1 VSNER
6 QTVALTRLLR
16 PRSVAIIGI
25 SAPSQPSPASGE
37 GQGGGSL
44 GANVLDNLTRIGFA
58 GDIHLVSRTNK
69 QIAGRVCLASIDELP
84 EGIDAAVL
92 AVPRQAT
99 VEAIAACARRKVG
112 AALVF
117 ASGFAEMDDEGR
129 TAQEAMA
136 RIARDHSIALCGPNC
151 IGFVNLTDKVAL
163 TFEPL
168 SLPPP
173 FPPPQAGEGKT
184 GAGRGIGV
192 ITQSGAMCSTLRL
205 ALAAKDLA
213 LSTVVST
220 GNEAQLTTEDFLA
233 FLIDDDATHVIV
245 LFMEEV
251 RRRAQF
257 LALAARARAKN
268 KPIVLMHPGRSK
280 RAQASARSHTG
291 AMTDNHAVMAAL
303 VGREAVVLVETL
315 DELIDTAEIFARFA
329 QAPTKGA
336 AVMTNSGAFKGYAL
350 DLADTIG
357 LDLPALSPD
366 CAAGIKNV
374 LPPFAAIEN
383 PVDVTAMSIR
393 DAGILGR
400 TAAHLLADP
409 AMGSLLVAIV
419 AGAPRFAIDKA
430 NAIVGGIADLEKP
443 VAIATMGD
451 ETPLPAEFVAALRQ
465 KGLAFFRSPDRAL
478 RALARTTWYGN
489 AVRTAQ
495 HRAEAIALP
504 QPLPQ
509 ISHAVRET
517 QAPSGALA
525 EHQGKAFVAA
535 LGIAVPRGELARDP
549 DEALAIAR
557 RIGFPVALKAQ
568 AALLAHKSDAGGV
581 ALNIADAPALTRA
594 WHAIAANVARKKP
607 GLLLDGMLVE
617 AMAAPGLE
625 MVVSARRERGWG
637 PILTVGLGGLWIEA
651 LADVRLLAADL
662 PRDAIIAE
670 LRKLKGAA
678 LLPGHRG
685 APPADLDAVAECA
698 LRLGALLRADL
709 RIAEIE
715 INPLVVY
722 AKGALALD
730 VLMQVAER

>member
-1 VSNER
+1 M
-6 QTVALTRLLR
+6 
-16 PRSVAIIGI
+16 GI
-25 SAPSQPSPASGE
+25 SPEP
-37 GQGGGSL
+37 GSL
-44 GANVLDNLTRIGFA
+44 GANVLDNLLRVGFA
-58 GDIHLVSRTNK
+58 GDIYLVSRTNK
-69 QIAGRVCLASIDELP
+69 QIAGRACLAAIDELP
-84 EGIDAAVL
+84 EGVDAAVL

-99 VEAIAACARRKVG
+99 VEAMAACARRKIG

-129 TAQEAMA
+129 AAQDAMA
-136 RIARDHSIALCGPNC
+136 HIARDHGMALCGPNC
-151 IGFVNLTDKVAL
+151 IGFANLTDKVAL

-168 SLPPP
+168 SLLPPP
-173 FPPPQAGEGKT
+173 YPPPQAGQGKQ
-184 GAGRGIGV
+184 GASRGVGV
-192 ITQSGAMCSTLRL
+192 LTQSGAMCSTLRL
-205 ALAAKDLA
+205 ALAAKELA
-213 LSTVVST
+213 LSCVVST

-233 FLIDDDATHVIV
+233 FLIDDDATGVIV

-251 RRRAQF
+251 RRPALF

-303 VGREAVVLVETL
+303 VAREAVVLVETL

-329 QAPTKGA
+329 QAPSKGA

-357 LDLPALSPD
+357 LDLPALSAD
-366 CAAGIKNV
+366 CAAGIKAV

-393 DAGILGR
+393 DASILGR

-419 AGAPRFAIDKA
+419 AGAPRFAMDKA
-430 NAIVGGIADLEKP
+430 NAIVAGVADLKKP
-443 VAIATMGD
+443 VAVATMGD
-451 ETPLPAEFVAALRQ
+451 ETPLPAEFAATLRQ

-478 RALARTTWYGN
+478 RALARVTWYGN
-489 AVRTAQ
+489 AATTAER
-495 HRAEAIALP
+495 RAESVPLP

-509 ISHAVRET
+509 IPPAANET
-517 QAPSGALA
+517 KAAGALA
-525 EHQGKAFVAA
+525 EYQGKAFVAA
-535 LGIAVPRGELARDP
+535 LGVAVPRGELARDP
-549 DEALAIAR
+549 DQALTIAR
-557 RIGFPVALKAQ
+557 RVGFPVALKAQ
-568 AALLAHKSDAGGV
+568 AAALAHKSDVGGV
-581 ALNIADAPALTRA
+581 ILNIADAASLAQA
-594 WHAIAANVARKKP
+594 WDSIAANIAKTRP
-607 GLLLDGMLVE
+607 GLVLDGMLVE
-617 AMAAPGLE
+617 AMAAPGIE
-625 MVVSARRERGWG
+625 MVVGAGRERGWG

-662 PRDAIIAE
+662 PRDTIIAE

-678 LLPGHRG
+678 LFCGHRG
-685 APPADLDAVAECA
+685 APPADLDAVADCA
-698 LRLGALLRADL
+698 LRLGALLRADP
-709 RIAEIE
+709 RIVEIE

-730 VLMQVAER
+730 VLMQAAEA